1 MHSVDVTV
9 RGHVAEVKLSRPE
22 ARNALSQSLCRA
34 LTEEMVALEER
45 TEIRVVLISGEGAV
59 FCAGADLSAVS
70 GPQALEFLAVFEEML
85 EAVARHPKPTIAV
98 LHGAALGGGLQLA
111 TVCDFRV
118 AGRSARVGIPAASL
132 GIVVNLENVERL
144 VRLAGPARAKEILM
158 AGRMFSGEEA
168 KASGLLTSAVEDG
181 EEAESARLLAER
193 MDGACAPGRSGRE
206 AGHRRGYTRT
216 WGSQTHGAAG
226 RVGDRPSG
234 GSRLRQR
241 GPPGR
246 LEGRG
251 RKTGPALFRPLKPV
265 IVSALLVC
273 LRQGSAAGK
282 PRREG
287 VVMGHFRLTQSPA
300 EKHALS
306 LHDRGKVDDAFI
318 EVTQYDVPSL
328 EPAKQ
333 LVDAGK
339 QSVPAGWTMRASVL
353 KRDARHSLTNLG
365 RPGELFLQ
373 LDERGGEMRQKRV
386 GLGNRVGAFL
396 GAGAG
401 RVSQRPSFSL
411 LACRGTT
418 R

>member
-45 TEIRVVLISGEGAV
+45 TEIRVVLISGKGAV

-193 MDGACAPGRSGRE
+193 MAALAPLAVQGVKQAIDGVTRGPGDLRHMAPQAASEIDRLVEAAYGSEDLQEGLRAAAERRAPRFSGR
-206 AGHRRGYTRT
+206 
-216 WGSQTHGAAG
+216 
-226 RVGDRPSG
+226 
-234 GSRLRQR
+234 
-241 GPPGR
+241 
-246 LEGRG
+246 
-251 RKTGPALFRPLKPV
+251 
-265 IVSALLVC
+265 
-273 LRQGSAAGK
+273 
-282 PRREG
+282 
-287 VVMGHFRLTQSPA
+287 
-300 EKHALS
+300 
-306 LHDRGKVDDAFI
+306 
-318 EVTQYDVPSL
+318 
-328 EPAKQ
+328 
-333 LVDAGK
+333 
-339 QSVPAGWTMRASVL
+339 
-353 KRDARHSLTNLG
+353 
-365 RPGELFLQ
+365 
-373 LDERGGEMRQKRV
+373 
-386 GLGNRVGAFL
+386 
-396 GAGAG
+396 
-401 RVSQRPSFSL
+401 
-411 LACRGTT
+411 
-418 R
+418 